1 MEKDTVVS
9 GARGSKIAVIPARGG
24 SKRIPRKNI
33 KDFCGKPIISYS
45 IEAAKG
51 SRLFDE
57 VMVSTDDREIAEI
70 AKQFGASVPFFRSA
84 DTAGDYATTT
94 DVLVEVLEMYRKRGF
109 TFSTLCYIY
118 PTAPFVTA
126 EKLRQAHWMLEDSG
140 ADALLPVV
148 PFSYPPL
155 RGLTIQE
162 NRVRMKWPEN
172 TFARSQDLEPI
183 YHDSGQFCFL
193 RTKALLQERN
203 ILCRNLVPMVLSNL
217 EVQDIDNETDWELA
231 ELKYELLKSKGAL

>member
-1 MEKDTVVS
+1 MEKSYSLS
-9 GARGSKIAVIPARGG
+9 GKVAIIPARGG

-33 KDFCGKPIISYS
+33 KNFCGKPVLAYS
-45 IEAAKG
+45 IEAAG
-51 SRLFDE
+51 ASGLFEE
-57 VMVSTDDREIAEI
+57 VMVSTDDMEIAET
-70 AKQFGASVPFFRSA
+70 AREYGASVPFLRSE
-84 DTAGDYATTT
+84 TASGDYATTT
-94 DVLVEVLEMYRKRGF
+94 DVLLEVMDCYQKQGRV
-109 TFSTLCYIY
+109 FSVLCYIY

-126 EKLRQAHWMLEDSG
+126 DKLRRAYQMFEKSG

-162 NRVRMKWPEN
+162 DRLQMKWPEN
-172 TFARSQDLEPI
+172 TFMRSQDLEPV

-193 RTKALLQERN
+193 RTEALLRERN
-203 ILCRNLVPMVLSNL
+203 ILCQDMVPMILSDL

-231 ELKYELLKSKGAL
+231 ELKYELLKKRGIL

>member
-1 MEKDTVVS
+1 MEKD
-9 GARGSKIAVIPARGG
+9 ALIAVIPARGG

-33 KDFCGKPIISYS
+33 KDFCGKPVLSYS

-57 VMVSTDDREIAEI
+57 VMVSTDDREIAET
-70 AKQFGASVPFFRSA
+70 AKQFGASVPFLRSA
-84 DTAGDYATTT
+84 AAAGDYATTT
-94 DVLVEVLEMYRKRGF
+94 DVLVEVLEMYRERGF

-126 EKLRQAHWMLEDSG
+126 EKLRRAHRMLEDSG
-140 ADALLPVV
+140 ADALLPVA

-162 NRVRMKWPEN
+162 NRLRMKWPEN

-193 RTKALLQERN
+193 RTEAFLRERN
-203 ILCRNLVPMVLSNL
+203 ILCRNMVPMILSDL

-231 ELKYELLKSKGAL
+231 ELKYTLLKRKGIL